1 MLHPSQEGAASAGT
15 ADYRRVRDVLARC
28 EAMPTEKDK
37 AAFGAKNL
45 EQDLGRLLRD
55 ATIEQHR
62 NVLDR
67 PLAKS
72 ALAGALVAPMQDC
85 NTGPRLCSARSRNA
99 VIGGIAH

>member
-1 MLHPSQEGAASAGT
+1 MLRMMQEGAASASA
-15 ADYRRVRDVLARC
+15 ADYRRVRDVLSRC
-28 EAMPTEKDK
+28 EALPTERDK

-45 EQDLGRLLRD
+45 EQDLSRLLRD

-72 ALAGALVAPMQDC
+72 ALAGERHRPRLLDGIEK
-85 NTGPRLCSARSRNA
+85 GPRSDHARM
-99 VIGGIAH
+99 I

>member
-1 MLHPSQEGAASAGT
+1 M
-15 ADYRRVRDVLARC
+15 RDVLSRC
-28 EAMPTEKDK
+28 EALPTERDK
-37 AAFGAKNL
+37 AAFTAKNL

-72 ALAGALVAPMQDC
+72 ALRG
-85 NTGPRLCSARSRNA
+85 
-99 VIGGIAH
+99 

>member
-1 MLHPSQEGAASAGT
+1 MSCFLQEGAASANA
-15 ADYRRVRDVLARC
+15 ADYRRVRDVLSRC
-28 EAMPTEKDK
+28 EALPTERDK

-72 ALAGALVAPMQDC
+72 ALAGAGCLADFCRVGA
-85 NTGPRLCSARSRNA
+85 LAL
-99 VIGGIAH
+99 